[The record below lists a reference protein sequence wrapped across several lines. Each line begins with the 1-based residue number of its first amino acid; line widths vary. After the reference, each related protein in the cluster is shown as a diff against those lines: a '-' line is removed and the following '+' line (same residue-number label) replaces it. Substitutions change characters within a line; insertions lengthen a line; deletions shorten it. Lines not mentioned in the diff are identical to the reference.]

1 MFDLHLPH
9 RFRLFVYDHYTTLNV
24 IMYLTQITQELTV
37 LHFQLA
43 IRLKRKNISTFI
55 TKQKNK
61 RQSHVKMENKL
72 YFRIR

>member
-9 RFRLFVYDHYTTLNV
+9 RFRLFVYDHYNTLDV

-43 IRLKRKNISTFI
+43 IRLKRKTIVCFI
-55 TKQKNK
+55 TKQKKTNDK
-61 RQSHVKMENKL
+61 AM
-72 YFRIR
+72 